1 GDWEH
6 EGVVTPQ
13 TRFIADLGLESL
25 DLVVLGTLLQQE
37 YGPLPFAEF
46 LAELGTRP
54 VEARDVTVLELVD
67 FISVHRSVPA
77 SQGALWMV
85 GTLLLGLDGATSTV
99 RDPLMRSGVMPT
111 LRELAD
117 RGCRAPLRTV
127 MPPLTPPG
135 WTSLVT
141 GRRPGRHGVFD
152 FFRKE

>member
-1 GDWEH
+1 SSTLNGRCCARSRSEYSAPLKGRAMPADMPADPGILADVLKLVDALAGDWEH

-37 YGPLPFAEF
+37 HGPLPFAEF

-77 SQGALWMV
+77 SRG
-85 GTLLLGLDGATSTV
+85 GL
-99 RDPLMRSGVMPT
+99 
-111 LRELAD
+111 
-117 RGCRAPLRTV
+117 
-127 MPPLTPPG
+127 
-135 WTSLVT
+135 
-141 GRRPGRHGVFD
+141 
-152 FFRKE
+152 